1 MAPSTPLARS
11 FIVAQGRHEGNRLP
25 RSKWHSAD
33 HPGASRSTPLTRAKF
48 VLTAVSSMNTS
59 RWNQA
64 YLVLG
69 SNVGVLAPHP
79 LAAVRRLAGFF
90 LSVISC
96 DRENAKASYGWCE
109 SSLAQLCDGLHQS
122 QVWLLGDQIEYL
134 LRNCLQRR
142 NASHEASAQRSC
154 FRASAAPTLSPNS
167 RSPRN
172 VQPSRAVMHR
182 FQQLRLRVPVDHQ
195 NRTSASP
202 TPANKNQCTQIRSLL
217 TLWESRRFKSG
228 GTALA

>member
-1 MAPSTPLARS
+1 M
-11 FIVAQGRHEGNRLP
+11 
-25 RSKWHSAD
+25 
-33 HPGASRSTPLTRAKF
+33 
-48 VLTAVSSMNTS
+48 
-59 RWNQA
+59 
-64 YLVLG
+64 
-69 SNVGVLAPHP
+69 LAPHP

-90 LSVISC
+90 LSVISWRSRKRQSELRLVRIRRLRSSVTVSTKVRSGC
-96 DRENAKASYGWCE
+96 WAIRSSICSATASSGE
-109 SSLAQLCDGLHQS
+109 TLPPRSFGA
-122 QVWLLGDQIEYL
+122 VLLL
-134 LRNCLQRR
+134 
-142 NASHEASAQRSC
+142 SAQCSC

-228 GTALA
+228 GNRFSLST